1 MNIVPRRPFLDLDSI
16 FSDWWSDKPVVKS
29 DTPLTFAP
37 RVDIREKDN
46 SYVITADLP
55 GVKKEDINVSIDNGI
70 LTLSATTENNSEE
83 EKEGSIVRRERYY
96 GSYLRRFDLGDN
108 VQGTDI
114 QANFN
119 NGVLTLNAPKVES
132 RKAKAQ
138 LIEIKS

>member
-1 MNIVPRRPFLDLDSI
+1 
-16 FSDWWSDKPVVKS
+16 
-29 DTPLTFAP
+29 
-37 RVDIREKDN
+37 
-46 SYVITADLP
+46 
-55 GVKKEDINVSIDNGI
+55 
-70 LTLSATTENNSEE
+70 
-83 EKEGSIVRRERYY
+83 
-96 GSYLRRFDLGDN
+96 